1 MDDNAAFLEKQ
12 GFTCAQLYH
21 GVELL
26 FYPLRYIQ
34 GRKKS
39 GTGLCNFISLEA
51 FAFSRK

>member
-12 GFTCAQLYH
+12 GFTSAQLYH

-34 GRKKS
+34 GGRKS
-39 GTGLCNFISLEA
+39 VLDCVRS
-51 FAFSRK
+51 